1 MTSDAHPMHMN
12 LVTFQVIGRTPFNV
26 EAYEAAF
33 ERPTGVSGGIEE
45 SMTARKFR
53 SFEKENPS
61 P

>member
-1 MTSDAHPMHMN
+1 MHMN